1 MRTKQI
7 PRESC
12 IPHRESSSRNQ
23 KGKMDSE
30 TVDSGHTKNSG
41 LLGRLAAGVADA
53 ADAGAKAVN
62 AGAEA
67 IKTGAKRTHQAFGGE
82 YGEIFEGN
90 LVAEDGSYIMPDPAL
105 DERESTRLKPSRNAT
120 RSSPRPAPSRRPISR
135 SARRCPRP

>member
-1 MRTKQI
+1 
-7 PRESC
+7 
-12 IPHRESSSRNQ
+12 
-23 KGKMDSE
+23 MDDE
-30 TVDSGHTKNSG
+30 TVDSGHMKKSG

-82 YGEIFEGN
+82 YGEVFEGN
-90 LVAEDGSYIMPDPAL
+90 LVAEDGSYTMPDPAL
-105 DERESTRLKPSRNAT
+105 DEREFNERSNPSPSDT
-120 RSSPRPAPSRRPISR
+120 RSSPRPEPSRRPASK